1 MRLFFAVPMTDE
13 VAYVVQEA
21 VGRIPLEHP
30 PWRWIPPHN
39 YHITLKFLGEVGDK
53 LLPGLVDAASAAA
66 AAVGPFELSFVRFGA
81 FPNVS
86 RPRVLFYDADRGSG
100 ELARLA
106 ARLEEELVPLG
117 FERDRRRFRAHMTLA
132 RVRNRIGPEVQR
144 VLESIPDLPGTAA
157 QGVDRFVL
165 MQSTL
170 ARSGARYEELASFPL
185 GG

>member
-13 VAYVVQEA
+13 VSRVVHEA

-39 YHITLKFLGEVGDK
+39 YHITLKFLGEVEER
-53 LLPGLVDAASAAA
+53 LLPGLVDAASGAAGT
-66 AAVGPFELSFVRFGA
+66 VRPFELSFVRFGA
-81 FPNVS
+81 FPSIS
-86 RPRVLFYDADRGSG
+86 RPRVLFFEADRGSG

-106 ARLEEELVPLG
+106 ERLEEELVPLG
-117 FERDRRRFRAHMTLA
+117 FEREGRRFRAHLTLA
-132 RVRNRIGPEVQR
+132 RVRNRPRPEVQR
-144 VLESIPDLPGTAA
+144 VLESVPDLPTAA
-157 QGVDRFVL
+157 LQRVERFVL

-170 ARSGARYEELASFPL
+170 SRSGARYDELGSFAL